1 MKRKKIL
8 FIVNPR
14 SGKGQI
20 KYQLLEIADV
30 FIKGGLDVSLHITQG
45 PQDATRVVKERSEE
59 FDLIACSGGDGTLDE
74 VVTGM
79 MECAEKCSIGY
90 IPAGSTNDFAN
101 SLQLPKHM
109 KEAAQCIVQ
118 DKAYLCD
125 VGSFNG
131 DYFVYI
137 AAFGIFT
144 DVSYLTNQDMKN
156 ILGHLAYL
164 LEGAKRIF
172 NIKSYRVELEVNGEH
187 IEDEYIFGMITNSE
201 SVGGFRSITGRNIQ
215 LDDGLLEVTLI
226 RMPRNAIELQDIIS
240 SLLRREM
247 DSKYIATYKTGKII
261 LRSQA
266 EIPWTLDGEYG
277 GNHKQVEILCHQKAI
292 PILVN
297 RLPEL
302 EETQV

>member
-45 PQDATRVVKERSEE
+45 SQDATRVVKERSEE

-79 MECAEKCSIGY
+79 MECAEKCPIGY

-172 NIKSYRVELEVNGEH
+172 NIKSYHVELEVNGEH

-302 EETQV
+302 EEA

>member
-45 PQDATRVVKERSEE
+45 SQDATRVVKERSEE

-79 MECAEKCSIGY
+79 MECAEKCPIGY

-172 NIKSYRVELEVNGEH
+172 NIKSYHVELEVNGEH

-302 EETQV
+302 EEAQV